1 MKTLIHH
8 FTATK
13 LIVASAFF
21 LFCFAGTG
29 WAQSAEDDYKVRVD
43 IIGVPG
49 DGVGG
54 SIESFQ
60 FNSNV
65 TVDTGGAT
73 GAQAG
78 RAKFSPIVITKSID
92 SASPK
97 LQTIC
102 AGGQHLHQVQ
112 ISFIRVNRQL
122 RNGEQMFYRIVLEDV
137 LVSSVTTRLP
147 KQSDSKTGLTAGEPE
162 EDVAFTYGRIT
173 WMYTL
178 ANGNTIRE
186 GWDLRANREM

>member
-8 FTATK
+8 FTATR
-13 LIVASAFF
+13 LIVTAIV
-21 LFCFAGTG
+21 LLICFAGTG
-29 WAQSAEDDYKVRVD
+29 LAQSAEDDYKVRVD

-60 FNSNV
+60 FESNL
-65 TVDTGGAT
+65 TVDTGGAI
-73 GAQAG
+73 GAP
-78 RAKFSPIVITKSID
+78 RPKFSPVVITKGID

-102 AGGQHLHQVQ
+102 ASGQRLHQVQ

-122 RNGEQMFYRIVLEDV
+122 RNGEQVFYRIVLEDV

-162 EDVAFTYGRIT
+162 EDVAFTFGRIT

>member
-1 MKTLIHH
+1 MKPMIHH
-8 FTATK
+8 FTVTK
-13 LIVASAFF
+13 LIVAAC
-21 LFCFAGTG
+21 LLLVCFVGTG
-29 WAQSAEDDYKVRVD
+29 LAQSSEDEYKVRVD

-60 FNSNV
+60 FESNL

-73 GAQAG
+73 GAQTG

-102 AGGQHLHQVQ
+102 AGGQHLRQVQ
-112 ISFIRVNRQL
+112 ISFIRSNRL
-122 RNGEQMFYRIVLEDV
+122 LKNGEQVFYRIVLEDV
-137 LVSSVTTRLP
+137 MVSSVTTRLP
-147 KQSDSKTGLTAGEPE
+147 KQGDSKTGLAAGAPE
-162 EDVAFTYGRIT
+162 EDVAFTFGRIT

-186 GWDLRANREM
+186 AWDLRANREM